1 VATPWV
7 ISNAVRLKF
16 LSITPAVFENY
27 QAVQAIDAW
36 RGEAD
41 TEELRKAVVHY
52 GVLFDDMLEV
62 RLAGP
67 EILLAKEVELHA

>member
-1 VATPWV
+1 M
-7 ISNAVRLKF
+7 
-16 LSITPAVFENY
+16 
-27 QAVQAIDAW
+27 QAIDAW

-62 RLAGP
+62 RAVEP
-67 EILLAKEVELHA
+67 EILSAKEVVQHA

>member
-1 VATPWV
+1 M
-7 ISNAVRLKF
+7 
-16 LSITPAVFENY
+16 
-27 QAVQAIDAW
+27 QAIDAW